1 MLTPEFRKLWIG
13 QSVSAVGSS
22 VTLIALPL
30 TAAFTL
36 AATPQQMGL
45 LVAAGWLPYLL
56 FALLAGAWSDRL
68 PRRPILIAADLAR
81 AAILATI
88 PIAAFAGVLRI
99 EHLLVAAFV
108 AGSMT
113 VVFRSAY
120 GPFIPVLVGREALVE
135 ANAKLALSESV
146 ARVVGP
152 SLGGLLVQLITAP
165 FAILVDALSFV
176 VSAIAVASVRVREI
190 SPARG
195 ERRSIW
201 AEIAE
206 GIRVLLANPFTR
218 SVTIIGLLFNVAIN
232 LGDAVYVLYATRGL
246 GLDGALLGAVYT
258 VGGVASVAG
267 VTLVRRTTVRFG
279 VGPSMVASILLLT
292 LAGLLVLGASGPP
305 VLAAAYLAAR
315 GAIVSFAASVFNVT
329 SSSLWQAA
337 IPDRL
342 LGRVGGASQVI
353 GLGFVAVSAL
363 AGGWLGEHVGLWNTL
378 AISVGCQF
386 VAFLYVAFS
395 PLRRI
400 RTTNDLPVLTL
411 A

>member
-1 MLTPEFRKLWIG
+1 MLTREFRKLWIG
-13 QSVSAVGSS
+13 QSISAVGSS

-88 PIAAFAGVLRI
+88 PLAAFAGVLRI

-152 SLGGLLVQLITAP
+152 SFGGLLVQLITAP

-176 VSAIAVASVRVREI
+176 VSAIAVAAVRVRETP
-190 SPARG
+190 PARE

-201 AEIAE
+201 SEIAE
-206 GIRVLLANPFTR
+206 GLRVLLANPFTR
-218 SVTIIGLLFNVAIN
+218 SVTIIGLLFNVAIT
-232 LGDAVYVLYATRGL
+232 LGDTVYVLYATRGL
-246 GLDGALLGAVYT
+246 GLDGALLGGVYT

-267 VTLVRRTTVRFG
+267 ATLVRRTTLRFG
-279 VGPSMVASILLLT
+279 VGPSMVGSILLLT

-305 VLAAAYLAAR
+305 LLAAAYLAAR

-329 SSSLWQAA
+329 SNSLWQAA

-353 GLGFVAVSAL
+353 GLGFVAISAL

-378 AISVGCQF
+378 AISIGCQF
-386 VAFLYVAFS
+386 VAFLYVASS
-395 PLRRI
+395 PLRGI
-400 RTTNDLPVLTL
+400 RTTGDLPVLTL